1 MNSDDLQPVVEKIIR
16 QALDIYI
23 AQNSKWSQRKLQ
35 DLINN
40 FLTYDVVEV
49 PRDLRNKEE
58 IKGFLKGPAYKTLK
72 NKAQTLINKEQLNM
86 YYQQV
91 ILTSMDKCWID
102 QVDYMNKLRTYTSGW
117 ANSGRDPDYVY
128 QSTAYNSFKEFWDK
142 VKLDCVER
150 MMFSEI
156 HINKKCQLVVMFN

>member
-1 MNSDDLQPVVEKIIR
+1 RDRNVSGVQTC
-16 QALDIYI
+16 ALPIY
-23 AQNSKWSQRKLQ
+23 
-35 DLINN
+35 
-40 FLTYDVVEV
+40 VVEV

-156 HINKKCQLVVMFN
+156 HINKKGQLVVMFN